1 MDNEYFIARDQAGN
15 THRVHVNHRPDADTG
30 AAGTRDLP
38 QYMLG
43 DGSRV
48 KRIDNDT
55 FQVAGTGAF
64 ITLVRE

>member
-1 MDNEYFIARDQAGN
+1 MDNEYFLAQDQAGN
-15 THRVHVNHRPDADTG
+15 THRVHVNHRADTG
-30 AAGTRDLP
+30 AGAADARDLP